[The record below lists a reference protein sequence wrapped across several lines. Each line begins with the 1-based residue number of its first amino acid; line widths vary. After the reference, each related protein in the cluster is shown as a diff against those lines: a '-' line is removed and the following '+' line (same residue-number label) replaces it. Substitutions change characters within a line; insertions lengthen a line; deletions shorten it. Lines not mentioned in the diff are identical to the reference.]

1 MKGNFIFNLKHSKKK
16 LKLELELKVTQLL
29 FLEIDF

>member
-1 MKGNFIFNLKHSKKK
+1 MKGNLIFNLKHSKKK
-16 LKLELELKVTQLL
+16 KIELELKVTQLL